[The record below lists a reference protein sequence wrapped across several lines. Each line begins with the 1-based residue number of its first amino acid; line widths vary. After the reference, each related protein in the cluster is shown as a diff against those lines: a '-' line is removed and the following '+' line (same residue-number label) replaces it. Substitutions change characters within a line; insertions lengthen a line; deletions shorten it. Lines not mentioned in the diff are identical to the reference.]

1 VGEPTSVDFQR
12 FQSVRARRRSERRR
26 WLSFVAAL
34 SVAAV
39 IIGAIQIAGPT
50 LPGWREIVPFLTGAS
65 LLREARG
72 RVDAI
77 ERDTQTIR
85 IASGLFGMSSV
96 ALVVTE
102 ATLVVV
108 GEKEG
113 GFGDIQQ
120 GEPVVASYETGRRP
134 LHATRVEVVVPSRP
148 QTN

>member
-1 VGEPTSVDFQR
+1 M
-12 FQSVRARRRSERRR
+12 
-26 WLSFVAAL
+26 
-34 SVAAV
+34 
-39 IIGAIQIAGPT
+39 AIATVQVAGPT
-50 LPGWREIVPFLTGAS
+50 LPGWREIWPFLSGAS

-77 ERDTQTIR
+77 ERDTRTIR
-85 IASGLFGMSSV
+85 IASGFFGLSSV

-102 ATLVVV
+102 TTLVVV

-134 LHATRVEVVVPSRP
+134 LQATR
-148 QTN
+148 